1 MVRKIVP
8 LFVVLAMSMPL
19 LAFDTEHRNISDA
32 LVDAMNRER
41 AAAGLGL
48 LRLNAALSAAAE
60 DRMHDMFAKHYFE
73 HVSPDGIDPFSWAE
87 KRGYD
92 YRQIGENL
100 AVGYPRASD
109 VVDGWMHSDGH
120 RANILGA
127 GYDEVGIAVA
137 DGSPRRS
144 FRGPTVVALY
154 GKR

>member
-32 LVDAMNRER
+32 LVVAMNRER
-41 AAAGLGL
+41 AAAGLGP

-73 HVSPDGIDPFSWAE
+73 HVSPDGIDPFTWAE

-120 RANILGA
+120 RANILNPSFKLMGIGA
-127 GYDEVGIAVA
+127 RKGHNGRWYIAQVFGRTA
-137 DGSPRRS
+137 
-144 FRGPTVVALY
+144 
-154 GKR
+154 

>member
-32 LVDAMNRER
+32 LVVAMNRER
-41 AAAGLGL
+41 AAAGLGP
-48 LRLNAALSAAAE
+48 LRLDAALSAAAD

-73 HVSPDGIDPFSWAE
+73 HVSPDGVDPFSWVE

-137 DGSPRRS
+137 ERS
-144 FRGPTVVALY
+144 EEHTSELQSQSNLVCRL
-154 GKR
+154 